1 MEYWNLKG
9 KTAIVVGASKGIGLA
24 TTEELLKHGAEVLF
38 LARSKELIDEAAQ
51 KFEEKNWKAYPMVA
65 DIAEADQRQA
75 IVDKASDLWDKVD
88 ILVNNVGTNVRKPT
102 LEATFEDHQHVMDIN
117 SGTAFDLCIKLHP
130 LLKASGSA
138 SVINVASIAGKTGV
152 MWTTAIYAMSKAA
165 MDRMT
170 QYLAVDWGKDGIRV
184 NSVDPWFIN
193 TSRVE
198 RVMKDEAKVQQ
209 INAATPLGR
218 VGEPEEVARVITFL
232 AMPASSY
239 LSGVNLRIDG
249 AFSQVGIL

>member
-38 LARSKELIDEAAQ
+38 LARSKELIDAAAT
-51 KFEEKNWKAYPMVA
+51 KFEEKGWNAHPMVA

-75 IVDKASDLWDKVD
+75 IVEKAKVLWDKVD
-88 ILVNNVGTNVRKPT
+88 ILVNNVGTNVKKPT
-102 LEATFEDHQHVMDIN
+102 LEATFEDHQYVMDIN
-117 SGTAFDLCIKLHP
+117 SGTAFDLSVRLHP

-198 RVMKDEAKVQQ
+198 RVMNDDEKVKQ

-218 VGEPEEVARVITFL
+218 VGEPEEVARIITFL
-232 AMPASSY
+232 AMPAASY
-239 LSGVNLRIDG
+239 LSGVNLRVDG